1 MMKSYGVTGAVLAL
15 GCLLSAPSA
24 VAAPSKFGLEYRVE
38 RASSAKLSLDTC
50 LGVAK
55 RESAKLGY
63 APAVE
68 NRYPGQ
74 LAVFA
79 SGPAAGGASL
89 MVYCIAVDQKTAF
102 VVQAIDYSQPNS
114 PAAKRTADRVHAALL
129 SASQS

>member
-1 MMKSYGVTGAVLAL
+1 MKSYGVTGFVLAV

-38 RASSAKLSLDTC
+38 RASSAKLSLDAC
-50 LGVAK
+50 LGTAK

-63 APAVE
+63 TSAVE
-68 NRYPGQ
+68 NHYPGQ

-79 SGPAAGGASL
+79 SGPAAGGSSL
-89 MVYCIAVDQKTAF
+89 VVYCIAVEQKTAF

-129 SASQS
+129 SASQR

>member
-1 MMKSYGVTGAVLAL
+1 MKSYGVSGFVLAVS
-15 GCLLSAPSA
+15 CLLAAPA
-24 VAAPSKFGLEYRVE
+24 AGAAPSKFGLEYRVE
-38 RASSAKLSLDTC
+38 RANSAKLSLSTC
-50 LGVAK
+50 LDVAK
-55 RESAKLGY
+55 RESTKLGY
-63 APAVE
+63 SPAVE

-79 SGPAAGGASL
+79 SGPAAGGSSL

-129 SASQS
+129 SASQR

>member
-1 MMKSYGVTGAVLAL
+1 MRSNGVIGFVLAV
-15 GCLLSAPSA
+15 GCLLAAPAA

-38 RASSAKLSLDTC
+38 RANSAKLSLAKCFD
-50 LGVAK
+50 VAK

-79 SGPAAGGASL
+79 SGPAAGGSSL
-89 MVYCIAVDQKTAF
+89 LVYCIAVDQKTAF

-114 PAAKRTADRVHAALL
+114 PAAKRTADQVHASLL
-129 SASQS
+129 SASQR